1 MTRAVLDTMIY
12 LQALGSPGGASG
24 AILARALAGVFEV
37 VVSADTLAE
46 VRDVLHRPKVRKN
59 YPHVTDEDVTRFL
72 TAVGAIAEVVPAVPA
87 VFTYP
92 RDPKDEKYLN
102 LAVAASASVIV
113 SRDNDLL
120 DLMNP
125 TNPDGVAFRTAH
137 PTISILDPAAFLPT
151 LPTAG

>member
-12 LQALGSPGGASG
+12 LQALGSPNGAAG
-24 AILARALAGVFEV
+24 AILARALTGAFVLV
-37 VVSADTLAE
+37 LSADTVAE

-59 YPHVTDEDVTRFL
+59 YPHVTDEDVARFL
-72 TAVGAIAEVVPAVPA
+72 SAIDAVAECVHTVSS

-102 LAVAASASVIV
+102 LAVAANASVIV

-125 TNPDGVAFRTAH
+125 TNLDGVAFRTAH
-137 PTISILDPAAFLPT
+137 PTISILEPAAFLQT
-151 LPTAG
+151 LPTA